1 MTAIVM
7 PTSTVSALT
16 APSIRKNG
24 NFLFSPFSP
33 LPPPPPF
40 CPPGYI
46 QRERGGGKPLLL
58 FPSFSSY
65 SISHLPTLT
74 HTLFLSFSAGKHWH
88 AQKSAFRPRAG
99 QSSYSARVVER
110 KALEATKLKEKE
122 MKEEKEAE
130 RQVNY
135 IYIYICIYIF
145 TYIYFPSPPSSPHP
159 RHTHRHTHITKK
171 NPRPLLPLILPAQVR
186 RSKTKKKNKQT
197 KIFDF
202 FHTHKK
208 KFSDY

>member
-1 MTAIVM
+1 M
-7 PTSTVSALT
+7 
-16 APSIRKNG
+16 
-24 NFLFSPFSP
+24 
-33 LPPPPPF
+33 
-40 CPPGYI
+40 
-46 QRERGGGKPLLL
+46 EKPLL
-58 FPSFSSY
+58 FPSFS
-65 SISHLPTLT
+65 SHLPTLT
-74 HTLFLSFSAGKHWH
+74 HTLLLSFSAGKHWH

-130 RQVNY
+130 RQVNIY
-135 IYIYICIYIF
+135 IYIYLYLFPITPVITPSPSY
-145 TYIYFPSPPSSPHP
+145 TQTHTHNKKKPSPPPPPH
-159 RHTHRHTHITKK
+159 TT
-171 NPRPLLPLILPAQVR
+171 RPSQALQNE
-186 RSKTKKKNKQT
+186 KKKNKQT